1 MKVSIAVKNLVEKG
15 KLVTPLHRKL
25 SGLGGATGATNRDK
39 PFRVTPAFIRLARD
53 SQGGS
58 LVETAVTVPIMIFLV
73 TGMMSMGIMLN
84 AYLSL
89 TNAVQAAAM
98 QVAISAGESGID
110 PCNLAATTAAAAA
123 PVLSASNIT
132 YTFYFGGTSGTKA
145 GPFKGTTASTCT
157 SDLSLLTAGSNV
169 TVEAQYPVS
178 LTIMG
183 WKPTTINLQ
192 SWSAELAQ

>member
-1 MKVSIAVKNLVEKG
+1 MKVPSAVRNLVGKG
-15 KLVTPLHRKL
+15 KHVTALHHKL
-25 SGLGGATGATNRDK
+25 SGLGDATDAKNTHRPLRLK
-39 PFRVTPAFIRLARD
+39 QTLIRLARD
-53 SQGGS
+53 SEGGS

-73 TGMMSMGIMLN
+73 TGMMAMGIALN

-98 QVAISAGESGID
+98 QVAISAGQSGID
-110 PCNLAATTAAAAA
+110 PCNLGATTAAAAA
-123 PVLSASNIT
+123 PVLNASSIK

-145 GPFKGTTASTCT
+145 GPFTGTTASTCT

-169 TVEAQYPVS
+169 TVEASYPVS
-178 LTIMG
+178 LAIMG

>member
-1 MKVSIAVKNLVEKG
+1 MKVPSAVRNLVEGG
-15 KLVTPLHRKL
+15 KLATALHHKL
-25 SGLGGATGATNRDK
+25 SGLGDATGATNAHRSFRLK
-39 PFRVTPAFIRLARD
+39 PTLIRLARD
-53 SQGGS
+53 GEGGS

-73 TGMMSMGIMLN
+73 TGMMSMGLALN

-98 QVAISAGESGID
+98 QVAISAGQSGID
-110 PCNLAATTAAAAA
+110 PCNLGATTAAAAA
-123 PVLSASNIT
+123 PTLSAGNIT

-157 SDLSLLTAGSNV
+157 GDLTDLSAGTNV
-169 TVEAQYPVS
+169 TVEASYPVS

-183 WKPTTINLQ
+183 WKPTTVNMQ
-192 SWSAELAQ
+192 SGAAELAQ